1 MVVPVGSLING
12 GVIIAGGLL
21 GMLLGDRLPQRIRT
35 IVFQGLGLCT
45 LVLGFHM
52 TLKTQN
58 PLFMIGSVLIGGIL
72 GELIRVEDRI
82 LRGGDVLKRAM
93 RSGNARFTEGFLAA
107 TLLFCIGS
115 MAIIGPLQEGL
126 SGDRSVV
133 LAKATLDG
141 FAAVALGAVYGSGV
155 LFASLPLVIY
165 QGSITLFADSL
176 RPYISDLLRAEIE
189 AVGGVLIIGIGINLL
204 ELKQI
209 RLSNLLPALVVIV
222 VLCLALG

>member
-1 MVVPVGSLING
+1 MVLPVGSLING
-12 GVIIAGGLL
+12 GVIIVGGVL

-45 LVLGFHM
+45 LVLGFQM
-52 TLKTQN
+52 TLKTSN
-58 PLFMIGSVLIGGIL
+58 PLYMIGSILIGGIL
-72 GELIRVEDRI
+72 GEALAVEDRI
-82 LRGGDVLKRAM
+82 LRGGNILKKAM
-93 RSGNARFTEGFLAA
+93 KSGNARFTEGFLAA

-155 LFASLPLVIY
+155 LFSALPLVIY
-165 QGSITLFADSL
+165 QGSENSACQHPWGWRLTRSRGCGSL
-176 RPYISDLLRAEIE
+176 LTCQGIQ
-189 AVGGVLIIGIGINLL
+189 GGCCNL
-204 ELKQI
+204 
-209 RLSNLLPALVVIV
+209 
-222 VLCLALG
+222 